1 MPTPC
6 AQKVGH
12 CVLIVIFTFFL
23 QKKKKKK
30 NEFKTR
36 RQPVRLK
43 ATETETETGFFLSEK
58 HIFISIHKTEKYF
71 YMF

>member
-43 ATETETETGFFLSEK
+43 ATKPKLKLIFFLSEK